1 MNFKFFLLQNSSL
14 RAVGSL
20 LLRAEVESETLWWQE
35 ETVCAEPCRRG
46 ASGWWLRFIPIA
58 AGREEAGQ
66 GRREPMTQNSKEDRS

>member
-20 LLRAEVESETLWWQE
+20 LLRAEVESETLWWRE

-46 ASGWWLRFIPIA
+46 NIHLLQIY
-58 AGREEAGQ
+58 
-66 GRREPMTQNSKEDRS
+66 